1 MKILVIGDIVVSCD
15 LLVEA
20 AKSLP
25 GGEHEVVAVEWKS
38 ETRQKFQ
45 KKALN
50 IEKNGPTAEEPPKE
64 AYEQIGDAD
73 ILLSHFCPIPEDLI
87 EAGKNLKLIGTCR
100 GGMEHVDIAAAT
112 KRNIPV
118 IHCIRNAEATS
129 DFAVGLMICRDK
141 KYCSCTCGCKTGS
154 MEKRICE

>member
-38 ETRQKFQ
+38 ETRQEFQ

-100 GGMEHVDIAAAT
+100 GGMEHVDIAAAYKEKHSGHPLHQKCRSYFRFCGWT
-112 KRNIPV
+112 DV
-118 IHCIRNAEATS
+118 
-129 DFAVGLMICRDK
+129 CRDK

>member
-38 ETRQKFQ
+38 ETRQEFQ

-100 GGMEHVDIAAAT
+100 GGMEHVDMQT
-112 KRNIPV
+112 VN
-118 IHCIRNAEATS
+118 
-129 DFAVGLMICRDK
+129 
-141 KYCSCTCGCKTGS
+141 
-154 MEKRICE
+154 

>member
-38 ETRQKFQ
+38 ETRQEFQ

-87 EAGKNLKLIGTCR
+87 EAGKNLKQREIVRSSTASEMQKLLQILQLDLCLQR
-100 GGMEHVDIAAAT
+100 QEISLVHM
-112 KRNIPV
+112 R
-118 IHCIRNAEATS
+118 
-129 DFAVGLMICRDK
+129 L
-141 KYCSCTCGCKTGS
+141 
-154 MEKRICE
+154 

>member
-38 ETRQKFQ
+38 ETRQEFQ

-50 IEKNGPTAEEPPKE
+50 IEKNGRQQRNRQRKHMSRL
-64 AYEQIGDAD
+64 GM
-73 ILLSHFCPIPEDLI
+73 LI
-87 EAGKNLKLIGTCR
+87 SYFLISAQFQK
-100 GGMEHVDIAAAT
+100 I
-112 KRNIPV
+112 
-118 IHCIRNAEATS
+118 
-129 DFAVGLMICRDK
+129 
-141 KYCSCTCGCKTGS
+141 
-154 MEKRICE
+154 

>member
-38 ETRQKFQ
+38 ETRQEFQ

-129 DFAVGLMICRDK
+129 DFAVWTYVCRDK
-141 KYCSCTCGCKTGS
+141 KYCSCTCSCKTGS

>member
-38 ETRQKFQ
+38 ETRQEFQ

-73 ILLSHFCPIPEDLI
+73 ILLSHFCPIPENLI

-100 GGMEHVDIAAAT
+100 GGMEHVDIAARETFRSSTASEMQ
-112 KRNIPV
+112 KPLQILRLDLCLQRQEILLV
-118 IHCIRNAEATS
+118 HMQ
-129 DFAVGLMICRDK
+129 L
-141 KYCSCTCGCKTGS
+141 
-154 MEKRICE
+154 

>member
-38 ETRQKFQ
+38 ETRQEFQ

-50 IEKNGPTAEEPPKE
+50 MRKMDRQQRNRQRKHMSR
-64 AYEQIGDAD
+64 
-73 ILLSHFCPIPEDLI
+73 LVMLI
-87 EAGKNLKLIGTCR
+87 SYFLISAQFQK
-100 GGMEHVDIAAAT
+100 I
-112 KRNIPV
+112 
-118 IHCIRNAEATS
+118 
-129 DFAVGLMICRDK
+129 
-141 KYCSCTCGCKTGS
+141 
-154 MEKRICE
+154 